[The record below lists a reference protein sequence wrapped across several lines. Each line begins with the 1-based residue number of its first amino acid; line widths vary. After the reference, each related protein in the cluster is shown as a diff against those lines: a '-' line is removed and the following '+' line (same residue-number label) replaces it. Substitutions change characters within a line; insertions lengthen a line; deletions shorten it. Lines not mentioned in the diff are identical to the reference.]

1 MTKIP
6 CLPSPHRSLLT
17 PLLALLLAAQAPGCI
32 RQYDDFVGAQDVASD
47 NRADDGNPGDA
58 GGGDVALDSAHTD
71 VAEPKDTVHKDT
83 VDVDIC
89 VPDCDGK
96 ACGDDGCGG
105 SCGEC
110 TDCKSVCSEGQCEAQ
125 PQSDSGCFD
134 NDIYWKDSCGDWGD
148 KATECGGA
156 GCNTG
161 SKVCA
166 DCEEICGA
174 YECGMQ
180 GDCDCGTCPSGQSC
194 QAGQCEV
201 KCGDGQCGAGEDKC
215 SCPADCA
222 GGCAGCCA
230 GTECKT
236 GDTVS
241 FCGSGGEPCDECTG
255 GEVCDGVG
263 CDCTSEHHKG
273 CAAGDVYWFDS
284 CGVQGDKYEECGAH
298 ACADAT
304 CQSASCPDGFCNGT
318 ETQCSCAQDCGTC
331 AGCCSGTTCK
341 TGMAHTQC
349 GKNGVTCQNCTA
361 DEESCVNQECK
372 CDCGDG
378 MCCDTE
384 TCCTCS
390 SDCGSCCGNGQCD
403 CGETYQTCPAD
414 CESSVQCSP
423 SCDPVLEECVAVTTG
438 GFKCTAKMVEVPAGN
453 FWMGCNNCAGST
465 VNDTNCNSDEHP
477 YHEVYL
483 DTYEIDRTE
492 VTASQYGAC
501 VSAGGCTAAGTGSYA
516 TYQVSGKENHPINY
530 VNWGQVEAY
539 CLWTGK
545 ELCTEA
551 QWEKGARGG
560 CEHNGGA
567 SNCKAQSR
575 KYPWLGNAAPTCDL
589 AVMSGCD
596 GDTQAVCSKSPAG
609 DSPYGL
615 CDMAGNVWEWVAD
628 WFGSDYYCAG
638 SGADTSSPWTY
649 CPECGSWPGSPN
661 AWNNPY
667 CNISGSARVGRG
679 GGFGSVYDYLRVS
692 VRFYVDPSGSG
703 YDLGGRCCRSE

>member
-1 MTKIP
+1 MKKIQILRTP
-6 CLPSPHRSLLT
+6 RHSSLVPRHSSLA

-71 VAEPKDTVHKDT
+71 VAEPKDTVHTDT
-83 VDVDIC
+83 VHTDTVEVDVC

-96 ACGDDGCGG
+96 VCGDDGCGG

-110 TDCKSVCSEGQCEAQ
+110 TGCKSVCSGGQCEAQ
-125 PQSDSGCFD
+125 PQADSGCFD
-134 NDIYWKDSCGDWGD
+134 NDIYWKDSCGAWGE
-148 KATECGGA
+148 KATECGVA
-156 GCNTG
+156 GCNPG

-194 QAGQCEV
+194 QAGQCQV
-201 KCGDGQCGAGEDKC
+201 KCGDAQCGAGEDKC
-215 SCPADCA
+215 NCPQDC
-222 GGCAGCCA
+222 
-230 GTECKT
+230 
-236 GDTVS
+236 
-241 FCGSGGEPCDECTG
+241 SGG
-255 GEVCDGVG
+255 
-263 CDCTSEHHKG
+263 
-273 CAAGDVYWFDS
+273 
-284 CGVQGDKYEECGAH
+284 
-298 ACADAT
+298 
-304 CQSASCPDGFCNGT
+304 
-318 ETQCSCAQDCGTC
+318 C
-331 AGCCSGTTCK
+331 AGCCSGTTCN
-341 TGMAHTQC
+341 TGIADAQC
-349 GKNGVTCQNCTA
+349 GKNGGTCQNCTA

-372 CDCGDG
+372 CACGDG

-414 CESSVQCSP
+414 CESPGQCNP
-423 SCDPVLEECVAVTTG
+423 SCDPALEECVAVTTG
-438 GFKCTAKMVEVPAGN
+438 GWACTAKMVEVPAGN

-465 VNDTNCNSDEHP
+465 VNDTDCLDREHP

-483 DTYEIDRTE
+483 DGYEMDRTE
-492 VTASQYGAC
+492 VTAGQYLAC
-501 VSAGGCTAAGTGSYA
+501 VTAGGCEAPAGTGSYA
-516 TYQVSGKENHPINY
+516 TYQVSGKESRPINDVTWY
-530 VNWGQVEAY
+530 QVESY
-539 CLWTGK
+539 CLWAGK

-567 SNCKAQSR
+567 SNCKAESR
-575 KYPWLGNAAPTCDL
+575 KYPWGNAAPTCDL
-589 AVMSGCD
+589 AVKFGCD
-596 GDTQAVCSKSPAG
+596 GDTQPVCSLSPAG

-615 CDMAGNVWEWVAD
+615 CDMSCNVWEWVAD
-628 WFGSDYYCAG
+628 WYQKDFYCDG
-638 SGADTSSPWTY
+638 DGATGDES
-649 CPECGSWPGSPN
+649 CAECGSWPDSPN

-667 CNISGSARVGRG
+667 CNIGGSDRVVRG
-679 GGFGSVYDYLRVS
+679 GSFLSAGYADLHVS
-692 VRFYVDPSGSG
+692 NRGDVVPSGSFG
-703 YDLGGRCCRSE
+703 SLGGRCCRSE